1 MKGPHFYIDFREE
14 SITQDQSMA
23 MEEMWNSTDLRI
35 PAPNSTN
42 KWFHSSFITDNETE
56 IDSLIEE
63 LKPHD
68 VRDILQ
74 QVYPFLASVTMLL
87 QFVVAY
93 LFILLTLWERYGM
106 DPMKRGITNRV
117 SPLFFQ

>member
-1 MKGPHFYIDFREE
+1 
-14 SITQDQSMA
+14 MA